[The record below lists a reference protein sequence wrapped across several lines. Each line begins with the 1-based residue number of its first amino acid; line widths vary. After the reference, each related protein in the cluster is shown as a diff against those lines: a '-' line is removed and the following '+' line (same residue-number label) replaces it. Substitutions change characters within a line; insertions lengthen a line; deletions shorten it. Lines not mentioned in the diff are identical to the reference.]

1 MRILQVYPFFYPAWR
16 YGGGTRVVYE
26 LSKYLANRGHKVTVY
41 TTDALDEKSRVKVS
55 THPHYVKGVKTYYFK
70 NLSNYLASRYILPLP
85 MGLLPRIK
93 EEIKEFEII
102 HLHGSR
108 TFLNTVVHYYAKK
121 YGIPYVL
128 QPHGSL
134 PRIIEKQGLK
144 KLYDWVWGDKILK
157 DASKII
163 AVSKEEAEYTQ
174 LMGVDGEKISV
185 IYNGMD
191 IESFRNLPEYG
202 RFKEKHGI
210 EGKMILYL
218 GRIHKSKGIDI
229 VINAYSKLIK
239 EINDDI
245 VFVIA
250 GSDDRYKAELEK
262 LIKKLNLRDK
272 IKFTGFVDEREKIS
286 AYVDADLFVHTVR
299 YMGGVGLTPLE
310 AILCDTPI
318 IITDECGELVK
329 EAGCGFLVKYGDVH
343 DLKEKMKLLLQRP
356 ELGQQMVERGKK
368 YILENLTW
376 EKVVRKVE
384 DVYES
389 CVYNF

>member
-1 MRILQVYPFFYPAWR
+1 MRILQVYPYFYPAWR

-26 LSKYLANRGHKVTVY
+26 LSRYLANRGHKVTVY

-144 KLYDWVWGDKILK
+144 KLYDWVWGNHILK

-163 AVSKEEAEYTQ
+163 VVSKVEMEQCKE
-174 LMGVDGEKISV
+174 MGIDDSNIT
-185 IYNGMD
+185 IIPNGLD
-191 IESFRNLPEYG
+191 IKRFKNLPRYG
-202 RFKEKHGI
+202 QFREKHGI
-210 EGKMILYL
+210 GKKHMILFL
-218 GRIHKSKGIDI
+218 GRIHKIKGVDF
-229 VINAYSKLIK
+229 LIK
-239 EINDDI
+239 SFACLVKEIED
-245 VFVIA
+245 VVLVIA
-250 GSDDRYKAELEK
+250 GPDDGYRKECEK
-262 LIKKLNLRDK
+262 LVKDLNLKDSV
-272 IKFTGFVDEREKIS
+272 KFVG
-286 AYVDADLFVHTVR
+286 YVDNVVEAYQDADVLVYPAIYEIF
-299 YMGGVGLTPLE
+299 GLVPFE
-310 AILCDTPI
+310 AIMCGTPVI
-318 IITDECGELVK
+318 VTDDCGCGELVK

-368 YILENLTW
+368 YILKNLVW
-376 EKVVRKVE
+376 DKVVRRVE
-384 DVYES
+384 KVYED
-389 CVYNF
+389 CIHNF

>member
-26 LSKYLANRGHKVTVY
+26 LSRYLANRGHKVTVY

-144 KLYDWVWGDKILK
+144 KLYDWVWGNHILK

-163 AVSKEEAEYTQ
+163 VVSKVEMEQCKE
-174 LMGVDGEKISV
+174 MGIDDSNIT
-185 IYNGMD
+185 IIPNGLD
-191 IESFRNLPEYG
+191 IKRFKNLPRYG
-202 RFKEKHGI
+202 QFREKHGI
-210 EGKMILYL
+210 GKKHMILFL
-218 GRIHKSKGIDI
+218 GRIHKIKGVDF
-229 VINAYSKLIK
+229 LIK
-239 EINDDI
+239 SFACLVKEIED
-245 VFVIA
+245 VVLVIA
-250 GSDDRYKAELEK
+250 GPDDGYRKECEK
-262 LIKKLNLRDK
+262 LVKDLNLKDSVK
-272 IKFTGFVDEREKIS
+272 FVD
-286 AYVDADLFVHTVR
+286 YVDNVVEAYQDADVLVYPAIYEIF
-299 YMGGVGLTPLE
+299 GLVPFE
-310 AILCDTPI
+310 AIMCGTPVI
-318 IITDECGELVK
+318 VTDDCGCGELVK

-368 YILENLTW
+368 YILKNLAW
-376 EKVVRKVE
+376 DKVVRKVE
-384 DVYES
+384 KVYED
-389 CVYNF
+389 CIHNF